1 MGKGECP
8 ACVCKI
14 PCPGGSGATFS
25 LPLLMTYSDI
35 PRTAARSPEVKGGE
49 IFFLTLSKQPCNS
62 EEEEEEEREERE
74 EALTCVR
81 EIFGR

>member
-1 MGKGECP
+1 MCAK
-8 ACVCKI
+8 
-14 PCPGGSGATFS
+14 S
-25 LPLLMTYSDI
+25 LVLKEVALPFPLLLLMTYSDI

-62 EEEEEEEREERE
+62 EEEEEERE